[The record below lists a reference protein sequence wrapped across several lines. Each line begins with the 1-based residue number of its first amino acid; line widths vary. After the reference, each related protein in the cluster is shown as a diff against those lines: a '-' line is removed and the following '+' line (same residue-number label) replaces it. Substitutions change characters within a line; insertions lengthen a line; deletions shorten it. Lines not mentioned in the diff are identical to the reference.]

1 MMFYKPYIL
10 SQLLDG
16 DSRLVEAA
24 GQLLDGLGSEVLKL
38 VLHFRGPGF
47 GSRPATFTPGGR
59 DSNRLLVLD
68 LGDQGHREWIGA
80 TRPRSGIETSG
91 RGVKCIGIGVSIGG
105 SIGIGNGISI
115 SIGISIGIEVKS
127 LSVSVSPISS
137 TRQIFFSGQIFTK
150 IELSRFSSFNTKFSL
165 RTSFE
170 GFITILFD
178 SQWSEIQRTSQF
190 SSTMAKKFCFKL
202 FENFI

>member
-1 MMFYKPYIL
+1 MFYKPYIL

-115 SIGISIGIEVKS
+115 SIGIEVKS
-127 LSVSVSPISS
+127 LSVLFSDLNFSQSDFEHAS
-137 TRQIFFSGQIFTK
+137 NFFFGTDFYKNRT
-150 IELSRFSSFNTKFSL
+150 FSFFLVQYKVFASN
-165 RTSFE
+165 
-170 GFITILFD
+170 
-178 SQWSEIQRTSQF
+178 QF
-190 SSTMAKKFCFKL
+190 
-202 FENFI
+202 